1 MSKQPATA
9 VRATL
14 FEREASCGSW
24 QLKFPLDPFNESR
37 SRKTARHAPNASV
50 VFGPFCGQGARW
62 ICALAFA
69 LAGVAPMPGQDY
81 LTDKPP
87 SKPAPQAAVPLTAE
101 QREALRALDVRIAGV
116 EALIP
121 AIEDAKYQAGIVA
134 AVADFRKRAAAQ
146 ARNFDPGLYEALMHA
161 VISRY
166 QVVSLFLTP
175 ARVPDPAATAKPGT
189 IDAITGANFT
199 EKYCA
204 GCHND
209 VDKEAGFD
217 ITALAF
223 APDDTANFQRWV
235 KVHDRLQAGEMPP
248 KQKKRPAPGELEAF
262 LSGLGSSLT
271 KHEQAASAQAGR
283 AVRRRMNRGEYENSL
298 RDLFA
303 APWLQ
308 IRDQLPEDGE
318 AHGFNKVSSAL
329 DVSHVHLTRY
339 MLAADYAMRQA
350 ISVKLTQPEPTLRRY
365 YARDE
370 RSLTGFQPSVNQNA
384 GPPDRHKF
392 PVLGTQAQP
401 DVRAYKA
408 PLTVGDA
415 DPATRELE
423 AIGWTSSNYVT
434 GFASGWGNFRA
445 PVAGRYRL
453 RFSGYT
459 LWAGPGGHGTRF
471 ANGRDKT
478 GTPRPPSWFYPNYDD
493 ISPGRRDE
501 PITIYAK
508 GGTQNRRLG
517 QFDLTPEPRVTQL
530 DEVWLLANEY
540 IVTDA
545 SRFYRSRP
553 TGFQGGYTNPLAQ
566 PDGTPAVAFRWME
579 VEGPLHDDST
589 TAGYRLLFG
598 DLALKR
604 LEPGAAGLAIDV
616 PAAARER
623 GGRSDRNRG
632 GTADAYGAPSGQ
644 TGQGAPAPL
653 GASPRFAPFTK
664 VMVEVVSEN
673 PPGDADRLL
682 RGFMARAY
690 RRAVDEADV
699 QRFLGLIQ
707 QRMQAGLG
715 FGRAMLAGYTAVL
728 ASPKF
733 VYLDEQPGALDD
745 QALATRLALF
755 LTNAAPDEPLRAR
768 AAQGELRRPEGL
780 RAETDRLLNDARA
793 ARFIAAFLDHWIDLR
808 KMEDTTPS
816 TTLYNDYYLDDA
828 LTEAALDET
837 RMFMAELIRRDLPA
851 RNIVDSDFTFL
862 NERLAVH
869 YGVPGVKG
877 AAMRRVTLP
886 PDSVRG
892 GLMTQASVLKVTA
905 NGTTTSPVLRGKWIT
920 ERILG
925 LQIPPPPPV
934 AAVEPDIRGAVTIRQ
949 QLDKH
954 RADPSCAS
962 CHAKMDPPGFALES
976 FDVMGAWRDRYRA
989 ISPDAAPERGFGK
1002 NGWPFVFHY
1011 ALPVDCAGALPDG
1024 RTFENVREFKRLL
1037 VSDEVTIAR
1046 NLARQLTVYA
1056 TGAPVRFGD
1065 RPHIERML
1073 EAARASGY
1081 GVRSLV
1087 HAVVQS
1093 ELFQNK

>member
-1 MSKQPATA
+1 MSPEAMNTSQGSRAGRDRRARREFLWCSHPGAPGGRALPSKSGALNLRVLTVALVVVSGSLLPA
-9 VRATL
+9 
-14 FEREASCGSW
+14 
-24 QLKFPLDPFNESR
+24 
-37 SRKTARHAPNASV
+37 
-50 VFGPFCGQGARW
+50 
-62 ICALAFA
+62 
-69 LAGVAPMPGQDY
+69 QDY
-81 LTDKPP
+81 LNNVPP
-87 SKPAPQAAVPLTAE
+87 PKAAPEVAVPLTAE
-101 QREALRALDVRIAGV
+101 QREALRALEVRIAGV
-116 EALIP
+116 EALVPKID
-121 AIEDAKYQAGIVA
+121 DAKYKAATVA
-134 AVADFRKRAAAQ
+134 AIADFRKRAAAQ
-146 ARNFDPGLYEALMHA
+146 ARNFDQGLYEALMHA

-175 ARVPDPAATAKPGT
+175 ARIPDPAAAVKPVMSDKLTTA
-189 IDAITGANFT
+189 DFT

-209 VDKEAGFD
+209 VDKEGGFD

-223 APDDTANFQRWV
+223 APEDPANFQRWV
-235 KVHDRLQAGEMPP
+235 KVYDRLQAGEMPP
-248 KQKKRPAPGELEAF
+248 KEKKRPDPSDLEAF
-262 LSGLGSSLT
+262 LGGLASSLT
-271 KHEQAASAQAGR
+271 THEQAASAEVGR
-283 AVRRRMNRGEYENSL
+283 AIRRRMNRAEYENSL

-318 AHGFNKVSSAL
+318 AHGFNKVSTAL
-329 DVSHVHLTRY
+329 DVSHVHMSRY

-350 ISVKLTQPEPTLRRY
+350 ISVKLTQPEPTVRRY

-370 RSLTGFQPSVNQNA
+370 RSLTGFQPSINQNA

-471 ANGRDKT
+471 ANGRDRT

-517 QFDLTPEPRVTQL
+517 QFDLTPPPTVNQL
-530 DEVWLLANEY
+530 DEVWLLANEF

-579 VEGPLHDDST
+579 VEGPLQDDST

-598 DLALKR
+598 DLPLKK
-604 LEPGAAGLAIDV
+604 LESGTAGVAIDVPGAAGG
-616 PAAARER
+616 R
-623 GGRSDRNRG
+623 GGRFERGNRSGTSESYG
-632 GTADAYGAPSGQ
+632 GPSGQ
-644 TGQGAPAPL
+644 TGQGAPPAL
-653 GASPRFAPFTK
+653 GASPRFTPFTK
-664 VMVEVVSEN
+664 VMVDVVSDN
-673 PPGDADRLL
+673 PARDADRLL
-682 RGFMARAY
+682 RAFMARAY
-690 RRAVDEADV
+690 RRAVEESDV
-699 QRFLGLIQ
+699 QRFLSLIQ
-707 QRMQAGLG
+707 ERMKAGLG
-715 FGRAMLAGYTAVL
+715 FAKAMLAGYTAVL
-728 ASPKF
+728 ASPKY
-733 VYLDEQPGALDD
+733 VYLDEQPGPLDD
-745 QALATRLALF
+745 HALATRLALF
-755 LTNAAPDEPLRAR
+755 LTNAAPDGPLRAR
-768 AAQGELRRPEGL
+768 AARGELRRPEVL
-780 RAETDRLLNDARA
+780 RTETDRLIDDARA
-793 ARFIAAFLDHWIDLR
+793 DRFVAAFLDHWIDLR

-837 RMFMAELIRRDLPA
+837 RMFMAELIRRNLPA
-851 RNIVDSDFTFL
+851 RNIVDSNFTFL
-862 NERLAVH
+862 NERLAAH
-869 YGVPGVKG
+869 YGVPGVTG

-925 LQIPPPPPV
+925 LAMPPPPPV
-934 AAVEPDIRGAVTIRQ
+934 PAVEPDIRGAVTIRQ

-954 RADPSCAS
+954 RADKSCAS
-962 CHAKMDPPGFALES
+962 CHTKMDPPGFALES

-1011 ALPVDCAGALPDG
+1011 ALPVDCAGELPDG
-1024 RTFENVREFKRLL
+1024 RPFRNVREFKRLL
-1037 VSDEVTIAR
+1037 VGDELPIAR

-1056 TGAPVRFGD
+1056 TGAPVRFSD
-1065 RPHIERML
+1065 RPQIERML
-1073 EAARASGY
+1073 EAARESGY

-1093 ELFQNK
+1093 DLFRTK